1 MDIRTMDLFGSALN
15 HVDFDWHEL
24 DVSFNTMFR
33 GHPVVISPA
42 LANAVADVMSDAVAD
57 IRSDAAAA
65 AASAA
70 FTAAVD
76 TAGATLSNAAAAA
89 GAAIHAISAAAG
101 TFADVVTDA
110 VSAAINDA
118 GASLANL
125 PAMHAMPEMPAM
137 PAMPAMPE
145 MPVMPA
151 MPEMPV
157 MPAMP
162 EMPAMPAMPAMPE
175 MPAMPAM
182 PPPTIGVDIG
192 QAMERVE
199 SAVRDGIA
207 DAKAALDHGWPMG
220 ELGMPGT
227 LLPLPGALPLSWSAS
242 DVGLDKLLN
251 ALDWRDVMAMPQV
264 AQVALNATPMVAQH
278 VADLALTLAA
288 LPVDAIADAFDHW
301 QSWLLPMS
309 NPVITA

>member
-1 MDIRTMDLFGSALN
+1 MDIRTIDLFGSALN

-162 EMPAMPAMPAMPE
+162 EMPAMPAMPE